1 MIRSLRTARATL
13 RQRRTDNRASRSAAR
28 AARAITT
35 GQPIAVAT
43 YLTGRGLNA
52 DLVNRFAGAVSCK
65 VGAAD
70 ATGSKRKRL
79 SPKGGRMATFTVK
92 LYAPHRIAT
101 VLITYRPKNP
111 TAAAA
116 FMALAA

>member
-13 RQRRTDNRASRSAAR
+13 RHRRTETR
-28 AARAITT
+28 AARTATRAARTIAT

-43 YLTGRGLNA
+43 YLTGRGLDA
-52 DLVNRFAGAVSCK
+52 DLVNRFAGAVSRK

-70 ATGSKRKRL
+70 ATGTRRKRL
-79 SPKGGRMATFTVK
+79 SPKGGRMATFPVK
-92 LYAPHRIAT
+92 LYAPHRIAAALT
-101 VLITYRPKNP
+101 GYRPKNP
-111 TAAAA
+111 VAAAA